1 MKVKTN
7 FYRDYL
13 KRPLDIV
20 SAVILIILFAPVSI
34 IIAIAIKL
42 DSKGPVLADIPK
54 RVGKDGKLFKM
65 YKFRSMIENAHQ
77 LIRTDPRFKKLYE
90 EYKNGSYKLKDDP
103 RVTKVGKFIRKYSL
117 DEIPQFLNVLKGDM
131 SLVGPRAYHLDELE
145 EQQEKYPHTRKYVKE
160 VLRVKPGITG
170 LWQVSGRS
178 EVNFDERIKLDA
190 HYANNVN
197 FWQDLKIILKT
208 PWVMITGKGAV

>member
-145 EQQEKYPHTRKYVKE
+145 EQQEKYTHTRKYVKE